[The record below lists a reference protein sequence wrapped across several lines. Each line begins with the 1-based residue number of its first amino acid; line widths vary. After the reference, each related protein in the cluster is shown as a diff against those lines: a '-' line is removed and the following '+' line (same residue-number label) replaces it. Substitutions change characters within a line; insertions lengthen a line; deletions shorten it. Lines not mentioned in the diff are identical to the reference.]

1 MVLTFIKNIQ
11 ISSHKVLDISYRIS
25 YIKIVKRE
33 RFVMIEMLENY
44 IAACEANIVRY
55 KAMGD
60 EKAVKAAEGMIR
72 DFQKEI
78 TNFKVV

>member
-1 MVLTFIKNIQ
+1 
-11 ISSHKVLDISYRIS
+11 
-25 YIKIVKRE
+25 
-33 RFVMIEMLENY
+33 MIEMLENY